1 MVPYEIF
8 YESKTANTDRN
19 VTDIREIY
27 GFIEVSVHFLLF
39 LIFRSI
45 IRINIMIGGNKNRD
59 FQFFFNLPNNNVG
72 GSVSQSIKQKEY

>member
-1 MVPYEIF
+1 MVPNKIF

-45 IRINIMIGGNKNRD
+45 IRINIRIGGNKKQR
-59 FQFFFNLPNNNVG
+59 F
-72 GSVSQSIKQKEY
+72 SI